1 MVYDIFIYIYHK
13 NQPFMWVNIPYMD
26 SMSYSAIVFSASIK
40 APFSVCLKHF
50 QQKKGGPNGPGKKIS
65 RSEAMTEERRNAC
78 VPQKVILANPHQ
90 KGFSAKFNGKTEFQ
104 ALHRKVS

>member
-1 MVYDIFIYIYHK
+1 
-13 NQPFMWVNIPYMD
+13 MWVNIPYMD
-26 SMSYSAIVFSASIK
+26 SMSYSAIVFSASVK

-90 KGFSAKFNGKTEFQ
+90 KGFLGKIQ
-104 ALHRKVS
+104 GKN